1 MEEEAIAVIEGAPSS
16 VLPVVIKAGRAA
28 FPSSKNS
35 DIEFIRTIAACV
47 RPAAA
52 CCGLAAGDV
61 AGRGGGAILDGGAAA
76 FGGGRFGRATVG
88 IVAGAG
94 NVVAGIDRQ
103 LRQSGHEGTLAH
115 EILGKRGVA
124 RWA

>member
-1 MEEEAIAVIEGAPSS
+1 M
-16 VLPVVIKAGRAA
+16 PVV
-28 FPSSKNS
+28 PKNS
-35 DIEFIRTIAACV
+35 GAHQGLSGLSRLASAQ
-47 RPAAA
+47 RQR

-76 FGGGRFGRATVG
+76 LGGGRFGRATVG

-94 NVVAGIDRQ
+94 DVVAGIDRQ